1 MNSVYDLCVY
11 EEQRYEDTDFLLSCV
26 FALINLPKPH
36 IKGDP
41 CSLRSQYI
49 RILVLFMIEKVQSN
63 RVFIETLLEKC
74 CQGLGEACLDRGEFP
89 NSLIYKKKIR
99 LAQLLCC
106 LCPWVA
112 NCATEQTAE
121 TITKKLVELI
131 KIPYVH
137 SARHY
142 IERFLIVI
150 MQKYPSFTGFIDLD
164 YDMRPQLAGSYLL
177 ILGSV
182 MVFTTNERI
191 RQTVFNKLL
200 PFVISNTAHIRRV
213 AHFIMYKLITTY
225 PQYKENSIVF
235 EFLVNNKECIKMMT
249 RLEGILISFDSLKTC
264 DLAFILSGHFSE
276 FDEILHLSLISE
288 IDEKTKNLLDT
299 SYEINYSDV

>member
-225 PQYKENSIVF
+225 ALSLENLSHVQLVVLVVALIFLNMVTSQQKKLAIMLHPQQEIELRIVAF
-235 EFLVNNKECIKMMT
+235 VFY
-249 RLEGILISFDSLKTC
+249 LKN
-264 DLAFILSGHFSE
+264 LHFSSTNQ
-276 FDEILHLSLISE
+276 HIS
-288 IDEKTKNLLDT
+288 
-299 SYEINYSDV
+299 SH